1 MTLKCGRDKFSAVE
15 GGIDTN
21 VDSNQPGNPHEIHSQ
36 MASAYRNKLVWL
48 FLMTLLCLVPPTC
61 HASANAVPC
70 AKPTN
75 MIVTYGELVTCT
87 VTPVGDIDL
96 FQFQGTVGEAVI
108 ITASNANG
116 AALPT
121 PCVALFGPTG
131 AQIGTACTVTSS
143 QLSATLA
150 SSGTHTIQVLGAS
163 GNGAVNNAIVP
174 YSVTVQRV
182 SAPPSPTAKSI
193 GFNQSVGENI
203 NNIGELDLYTFN
215 ALAGAVIQITASNA
229 NGATLPT
236 PCVALFGP
244 TGAQIGSTACTV
256 TSSQLKATLASSGT
270 HTIEV
275 LGASGNGAVNNAIVP
290 YNLNLTCLI
299 TAAACGPVAPTP
311 PVTVQWGIPNDIPVI
326 GDYDGDGRAD
336 YAVWRPSNGTWYVKL
351 SSTGAVV
358 VKQWGLSGD
367 TPVVGDF
374 DGDGKIDFAVWRP
387 SNGTWY
393 IIYSTT
399 GAQHTVQWGLTGDI
413 PAPQDFDGKGADD
426 LAVWRPS
433 NGTWYYIPAP
443 AP

>member
-116 AALPT
+116 A
-121 PCVALFGPTG
+121 
-131 AQIGTACTVTSS
+131 
-143 QLSATLA
+143 
-150 SSGTHTIQVLGAS
+150 
-163 GNGAVNNAIVP
+163 
-174 YSVTVQRV
+174 
-182 SAPPSPTAKSI
+182 
-193 GFNQSVGENI
+193 
-203 NNIGELDLYTFN
+203 
-215 ALAGAVIQITASNA
+215 
-229 NGATLPT
+229 TLPT

-275 LGASGNGAVNNAIVP
+275 LGASSNGAVNNAIVP